1 MKKLTIG
8 IAGVGVVGSGL
19 LELLVKN
26 SKVIEERTGYTIQVK
41 SVCVKNLN
49 KERHFLPKD
58 CYVTTNPFEITEDKD
73 IDIFVELMG
82 GKKLA
87 KEAILSALNH
97 NKSVVT
103 ANKALLAE
111 EGDELFKLAAEK
123 GLHLYFEAAVAGAIP
138 VVQTFKE
145 SLNGNLIENFL
156 GILNGTSNYIL
167 SEMTSNNKD
176 FDAALKQAQELGYAE
191 AEPSLDVD
199 GFDAAHKL
207 NLLIRLAWGVEYPY
221 KDLLIE
227 GVRNMASMD
236 IEFAREFG
244 YTIKLLGQASY
255 IDDKIEAGLFPA
267 LVNKRL
273 LLAKVGGAYNA
284 IRVEGNALGSLFLHG
299 QGAGSLPTAS
309 AVMADILAV
318 TRAKE
323 SNIFGYKEQ
332 ILKKAQVIAPEHSIH
347 PYYLRLMVKDDA
359 GVLRDIAGALA
370 NQDISIA
377 QVIQKS
383 QIDKKVPLVFITH
396 KASYKAMQEAL
407 KEIEAFIYE
416 KPICYRIFN

>member
-1 MKKLTIG
+1 MKKLRIG
-8 IAGVGVVGSGL
+8 IAGIGVVGSGL
-19 LELLVKN
+19 LELLDKN
-26 SKVIEERTGYTIQVK
+26 SSFIEKRTGYCVEVK
-41 SVCVKNLN
+41 SVCVRNIN
-49 KERHFLPKD
+49 KSRAFLPKET
-58 CYVTTNPFEITEDKD
+58 YVTTNPFEITEDKE

-82 GKKLA
+82 GKTLA
-87 KEAILSALNH
+87 KEAILSALNN

-111 EGDELFKLAAEK
+111 DGEELFKLAAEK

-176 FDAALKQAQELGYAE
+176 FDAALKQAQELGFAE
-191 AEPSLDVD
+191 AEPSLDID

-207 NLLIRLAWGVEYPY
+207 NLLIRLAWGVDYPY

-227 GVRNMASMD
+227 GVRNMSSLD

-255 IDDKIEAGLFPA
+255 IDNKIEAGLFPA

-273 LLAKVGGAYNA
+273 LIAKVGGAYNA

-299 QGAGSLPTAS
+299 AGAGSLPTAS
-309 AVMADILAV
+309 AVMADILAI
-318 TRAKE
+318 TRAHE
-323 SNIFGYKEQ
+323 SNIFGYVENN
-332 ILKKAQVIAPEHSIH
+332 LKKAEIIPPEQSIH

-370 NQDISIA
+370 KQNVSIA

-383 QIDKKVPLVFITH
+383 QIDSKVPLVFITH
-396 KASYKAMQEAL
+396 KASYKAMQESL
-407 KEIEAFIYE
+407 KEIEDFIYE